1 MAGLRVPEKI
11 ASSPTVLLIAGLLAS
26 FGAGA
31 GCPGRQRRHP
41 ATSCCEN
48 LAALYPESVLTCM
61 LISQLASRSSD
72 AERRVPPPGPSAH
85 TVGPMLFLGDG
96 PSTRCLVARGG
107 RMQQV
112 TVVRR

>member
-41 ATSCCEN
+41 ATSC
-48 LAALYPESVLTCM
+48 LK
-61 LISQLASRSSD
+61 IS
-72 AERRVPPPGPSAH
+72 RRFTLKV
-85 TVGPMLFLGDG
+85 
-96 PSTRCLVARGG
+96 C
-107 RMQQV
+107 
-112 TVVRR
+112 